1 MPTFEQNLV
10 GLILETFFA
19 FVTTFSI
26 YTFVVFFKV
35 MIKRDLMLF
44 FTNLI
49 TIGYLS

>member
-1 MPTFEQNLV
+1 MPTFDQSLA

-26 YTFVVFFKV
+26 YIFVVFFKV
-35 MIKRDLMLF
+35 MLKQDLMLF